1 MIPRNVQM
9 EVLADMWHDA
19 WGWGFGGFVLMILM
33 MGLFWAAMI
42 ATAVWAIRRLSPR
55 DAHTGGAPTNAM
67 RVLEERFA
75 RGEIDADEFQ
85 RRRVIL
91 RGD

>member
-1 MIPRNVQM
+1 MIPRNLDM

-19 WGWGFGGFVLMILM
+19 WGWGFGGFVLLILM
-33 MGLFWAAMI
+33 MGLFWGAI
-42 ATAVWAIRRLSPR
+42 IVTAVWAIRRFSPR
-55 DAHTGGAPTNAM
+55 DTGSSPTNAM

-85 RRRVIL
+85 RRRDIL
-91 RGD
+91 RRD